1 MWVPASWNVRGGP
14 PGGRLAWA
22 ARRAAGRGRGP
33 PSCLEGPHA
42 GPARSFGRKPG
53 LGGGRVLGAARPPL
67 GSRYLRSI
75 AGQGREGGRRAAV
88 ADGAWRVRGRRSR
101 SCSGQR
107 QLHARRAR
115 TRHTRSP
122 YHGLPYETSRHPT
135 CVSSPLA
142 QALLATLA
150 PLRGRLPLARTGRLS
165 LSSVQR
171 ADSTPAGTQAAYPA
185 AARCAARDSR
195 ADM

>member
-67 GSRYLRSI
+67 GSRYLVSI

-88 ADGAWRVRGRRSR
+88 AAGVWRVRGRRSR
-101 SCSGQR
+101 ACPLWCSGQR

-115 TRHTRSP
+115 TGHTRSP
-122 YHGLPYETSRHPT
+122 YHGSSVRNF
-135 CVSSPLA
+135 SSPY
-142 QALLATLA
+142 
-150 PLRGRLPLARTGRLS
+150 LRVIAVSASTVGHFGAVTRTTSVGAHGAAIAFVCSAGRLNPG
-165 LSSVQR
+165 
-171 ADSTPAGTQAAYPA
+171 GYPGGLPW
-185 AARCAARDSR
+185 RGEMRG
-195 ADM
+195 